1 LAVVIV
7 RSRGGSSVL
16 RTDVRAGTHSFVADE
31 PPGSGGKDAGPSPYD
46 LLVGALGSCTAMTLE
61 IYALKMSWPL
71 EHVIVR
77 LRHDRL
83 HAKDSASAEAGFLDH
98 IEREITLEGPLTREQ
113 RAKLLEVAETCP
125 VNRALCSSIQV
136 RTSAAPGPGDQSAA

>member
-1 LAVVIV
+1 LVIV
-7 RSRGGSSVL
+7 RSRGGSNVL
-16 RTDVRAGTHSFVADE
+16 RTDVRAGSHSFVADE

-46 LLVGALGSCTAMTLE
+46 LLVGALGSCTAMTVE
-61 IYALKMSWPL
+61 IYALRMGWPL
-71 EHVIVR
+71 EHVIVK

-83 HAKDSASAEAGFLDH
+83 HAKDSGSDSDGFLDH
-98 IEREITLEGPLTREQ
+98 IDREIALEGPLTDEQ

-136 RTSAAPGPGDQSAA
+136 DTTLARRMAA